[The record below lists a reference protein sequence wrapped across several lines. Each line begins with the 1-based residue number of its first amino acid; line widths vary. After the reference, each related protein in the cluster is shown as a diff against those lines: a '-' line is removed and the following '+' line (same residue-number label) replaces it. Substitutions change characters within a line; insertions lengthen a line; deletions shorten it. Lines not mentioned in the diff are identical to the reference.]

1 MNRMS
6 WTEHR
11 TDEEV
16 LKNVEEKRSLMDIKL
31 EQSRRTGQDTF
42 YEAILYGWR
51 QWTKGWRGTEED
63 EGLDKR

>member
-31 EQSRRTGQDTF
+31 EQSRRTG
-42 YEAILYGWR
+42 
-51 QWTKGWRGTEED
+51 
-63 EGLDKR
+63 